1 MRFIKEKDKKQ
12 IGRLNLF
19 GAGGLLMFNFLIYII
34 ILRRATAAS
43 FSSAGRCFLFYFL
56 LPFYLLLPYLARV
69 REVFAHYVKHSDHR
83 IVYIRDIACNSLD
96 SGYV

>member
-43 FSSAGRCFLFYFL
+43 FSSAGQMLSFLFIIAL
-56 LPFYLLLPYLARV
+56 SSARA
-69 REVFAHYVKHSDHR
+69 RGIRPLRQAFRSSYR
-83 IVYIRDIACNSLD
+83 IYT
-96 SGYV
+96 

>member
-34 ILRRATAAS
+34 ILRHSGEFFICRADA
-43 FSSAGRCFLFYFL
+43 FFFIYYCL
-56 LPFYLLLPYLARV
+56 
-69 REVFAHYVKHSDHR
+69 
-83 IVYIRDIACNSLD
+83 I
-96 SGYV
+96 

>member
-19 GAGGLLMFNFLIYII
+19 GASGLLMFNFLIYII

-43 FSSAGRCFLFYFL
+43 FSSAGQMLSFFIYYCL
-56 LPFYLLLPYLARV
+56 
-69 REVFAHYVKHSDHR
+69 
-83 IVYIRDIACNSLD
+83 I
-96 SGYV
+96 

>member
-43 FSSAGRCFLFYFL
+43 FSSAGQMLSFLFIISL
-56 LPFYLLLPYLARV
+56 SSARA
-69 REVFAHYVKHSDHR
+69 RGIRPLRQAFRSSYR
-83 IVYIRDIACNSLD
+83 IYT
-96 SGYV
+96 